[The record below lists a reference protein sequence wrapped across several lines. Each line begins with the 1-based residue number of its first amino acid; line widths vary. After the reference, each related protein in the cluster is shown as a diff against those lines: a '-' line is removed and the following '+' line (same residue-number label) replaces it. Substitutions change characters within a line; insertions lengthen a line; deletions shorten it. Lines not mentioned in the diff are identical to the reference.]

1 MIPENVIGRNFYFHR
16 YDGSSKLIIFFSGT
30 DKDNGIFDFWNTAK
44 KIKHNY
50 LLLNNGRNEWYQCG
64 IPDFGHS
71 LIASIHEVNEIIK
84 HYAFTDIYCVGMS
97 MGGYAA
103 CLFGAMLNAKV
114 LAFGFDSK
122 LKLPGSRSL
131 KRMKGTFPDKYFD
144 LEHLIAQSNTD
155 VTHLAGECDALDLY
169 SCYRISHLKTVHSS
183 SISGVG
189 HGVPPFIKKF
199 YDLDLF
205 IENWINGASQFD
217 ILEERNSFKNAK
229 FVESLYQ
236 FYLLFLKRDWIS
248 IVKNKDKLIEQNA
261 HHEYSNYMIG
271 VSFLELNEIEHSLYY
286 LMKSV
291 ALTPHFSGARYR
303 LARAMMKKGLYQ
315 HAKLHLKAH
324 TQLSE
329 KPEFSYMF
337 LSDIYMLENKI
348 HLAKYNLD
356 MSEKHGADFS
366 KIALRRKKIDSNI
379 EKA

>member
-16 YDGSSKLIIFFSGT
+16 YNGSSKLIIFFSGT

-71 LIASIHEVNEIIK
+71 LMASIHEVNEIIK

-122 LKLPGSRSL
+122 LKIPGSRSL

-261 HHEYSNYMIG
+261 HHE
-271 VSFLELNEIEHSLYY
+271 
-286 LMKSV
+286 
-291 ALTPHFSGARYR
+291 
-303 LARAMMKKGLYQ
+303 
-315 HAKLHLKAH
+315 
-324 TQLSE
+324 
-329 KPEFSYMF
+329 
-337 LSDIYMLENKI
+337 
-348 HLAKYNLD
+348 
-356 MSEKHGADFS
+356 
-366 KIALRRKKIDSNI
+366 
-379 EKA
+379 